1 MAINKLTHAALRS
14 AKPTQ
19 KPYKLSD
26 GGGLYLLVNPNGAS
40 WWRFKYQFENR
51 EKLLSLGVYPHV
63 TLQQARALRDEA
75 RRTLANGVDPSAK
88 RQAEKSSTANTFEA
102 VAKEWLALQEK
113 KLAPA
118 TYAKAQWTL
127 ETLVCPYI
135 GSRPIAKLGAT
146 EVLKVLK
153 RIEGRGIHET
163 AHRTRQRCSQ
173 VFRYAVQTERAA
185 HDVTADLRGALAPV
199 VSEHHA
205 AVTEPAR
212 IGELLRAID
221 GYTGHIATAYAL
233 KLAPLLFVRPG
244 ELRHAEWTEFELDGF
259 EPQWRI
265 PADKMKMREQH
276 LVPLSKQAVALL
288 RELQRATG
296 GGPYVFPSLRSRL
309 RPMSNNTV
317 NAALRR
323 LGYTSEEMTGH
334 GFRSLASTCLNE
346 QGYHPDLIEL
356 QLAHAERNKVR
367 AAYNKAQRLPERRK
381 MMQAWSDYLDHLR
394 DAAANSNVVPILA
407 RARAARARAVHI

>member
-1 MAINKLTHAALRS
+1 MRCATRR
-14 AKPTQ
+14 
-19 KPYKLSD
+19 
-26 GGGLYLLVNPNGAS
+26 G
-40 WWRFKYQFENR
+40 
-51 EKLLSLGVYPHV
+51 
-63 TLQQARALRDEA
+63 EA
-75 RRTLANGVDPSAK
+75 RKTLANGVDPSAK

-146 EVLKVLK
+146 DVLKVLK

-163 AHRTRQRCSQ
+163 AHRSRQRCSQ
-173 VFRYAVQTERAA
+173 VFRCAVQTERAA

-205 AVTEPAR
+205 AITEPAR

-221 GYTGHIATAYAL
+221 GYTGHTGTAYAL
-233 KLAPLLFVRPG
+233 KLAPL
-244 ELRHAEWTEFELDGF
+244 
-259 EPQWRI
+259 
-265 PADKMKMREQH
+265 KMREQH

-288 RELQRATG
+288 RELQPATG
-296 GGPYVFPSLRSRL
+296 RGPYVFPSLRSRL

-323 LGYTSEEMTGH
+323 LGYPSDEMTGH
-334 GFRSLASTCLNE
+334 GSARW
-346 QGYHPDLIEL
+346 
-356 QLAHAERNKVR
+356 
-367 AAYNKAQRLPERRK
+367 RLP
-381 MMQAWSDYLDHLR
+381 A
-394 DAAANSNVVPILA
+394 
-407 RARAARARAVHI
+407 

>member
-1 MAINKLTHAALRS
+1 MAINKLTHTALRA
-14 AKPTQ
+14 AKPTE

-26 GGGLYLLVNPNGAS
+26 GGGLYLLVNPSGAL
-40 WWRFKYQFENR
+40 WWRFKYQFEGR
-51 EKLLSLGVYPHV
+51 EKLLSLGVHPHV
-63 TLQQARALRDEA
+63 SLQQARALRDEA
-75 RRTLANGVDPSAK
+75 KKAVANRVDPSAK
-88 RQAEKSSTANTFEA
+88 RQAEKSSTANSFEA
-102 VAKEWLALQEK
+102 VAREWLALQEK

-118 TYAKAQWTL
+118 TYAKAVWTL
-127 ETLVCPYI
+127 ETLVYPYI
-135 GSRPIAKLGAT
+135 GSRPIAKLSAAD
-146 EVLKVLK
+146 VLKVLK
-153 RIEGRGIHET
+153 RIEARGIHET

-205 AVTEPAR
+205 AITEPVR
-212 IGELLRAID
+212 IGELLRAITPHPGPSGAVRPPLD
-221 GYTGHIATAYAL
+221 GYTGHSATAYAL

-244 ELRHAEWTEFELDGF
+244 ELRHAEWVEFDLDGP

-265 PADKMKMREQH
+265 PAEKMKMGEQH
-276 LVPLSKQAVALL
+276 LVPLSKQALALL
-288 RELQRATG
+288 RELQPLTG
-296 GGPYVFPSLRSRL
+296 RGPYVFPSIRSRT
-309 RPMSNNTV
+309 RPMSDNTV

-356 QLAHAERNKVR
+356 QLAHTERNKVR
-367 AAYNKAQRLPERRK
+367 AAYNKALRLPERRK
-381 MMQAWSDYLDHLR
+381 MMEAWADYLDSLR
-394 DAAANSNVVPILA
+394 RANVVPIR
-407 RARAARARAVHI
+407 RAS

>member
-1 MAINKLTHAALRS
+1 MAINKLTNAALRA
-14 AKPTQ
+14 AKPTE
-19 KPYKLSD
+19 KPYKLTD
-26 GGGLYLLVNPNGAS
+26 GGGLYLLINPSGAL
-40 WWRFKYQFENR
+40 WWRLKYRFEGR
-51 EKLLSLGVYPHV
+51 EKLLSLGVHPHV
-63 TLQQARALRDEA
+63 SLQQARGLRDEA
-75 RRTLANGVDPSAK
+75 KKVIANGADPSAR
-88 RQAEKSSTANTFEA
+88 RQAEKSSTANSFEA
-102 VAKEWLALQEK
+102 IAREWLALQEK

-118 TYAKAQWTL
+118 TFAKAVWTL
-127 ETLVCPYI
+127 ETLVYPYI
-135 GSRPIAKLGAT
+135 GSRPIAKLNAAD
-146 EVLKVLK
+146 VLKVLK

-205 AVTEPAR
+205 AITDPVR
-212 IGELLRAID
+212 IGELLHAID
-221 GYTGHIATAYAL
+221 GYTGHGATAYAL

-244 ELRHAEWTEFELDGF
+244 ELRHAEWTEFDLDGP

-265 PADKMKMREQH
+265 PAEKMKMGEQH
-276 LVPLSKQAVALL
+276 LVPLSQQAVDLL
-288 RELQRATG
+288 RELQPLTG
-296 GGPYVFPSLRSRL
+296 RGPYLFPSIRSRA
-309 RPMSNNTV
+309 RPMSDNTV

-381 MMQAWSDYLDHLR
+381 MMQAWSDYLDQLR
-394 DAAANSNVVPILA
+394 HAAANSNVVPILA
-407 RARAARARAVHI
+407 GVRAARAVHTR

>member
-1 MAINKLTHAALRS
+1 MAINKLTNAALRA
-14 AKPTQ
+14 AKPTE
-19 KPYKLSD
+19 KPYKLTD
-26 GGGLYLLVNPNGAS
+26 GGGLYLLINPSGAL
-40 WWRFKYQFENR
+40 WWRLKYRFEGR
-51 EKLLSLGVYPHV
+51 EKLLSLGVHPHV
-63 TLQQARALRDEA
+63 SLQQARGLRDEA
-75 RRTLANGVDPSAK
+75 KKVIANGADPSAR
-88 RQAEKSSTANTFEA
+88 RQAEKSSTANSFEA
-102 VAKEWLALQEK
+102 IAREWLALQEK

-118 TYAKAQWTL
+118 TFAKAVWTL
-127 ETLVCPYI
+127 ETLVYPYI
-135 GSRPIAKLGAT
+135 GSRPIAKLNAAD
-146 EVLKVLK
+146 VLKVLK

-205 AVTEPAR
+205 AITDPVR
-212 IGELLRAID
+212 IGELLRAMD
-221 GYTGHIATAYAL
+221 GYTGHGATAYAL

-244 ELRHAEWTEFELDGF
+244 ELRHAEWTEFDLDGP

-265 PADKMKMREQH
+265 PAEKMKMGEQH
-276 LVPLSKQAVALL
+276 LVPLSQQAVDLL
-288 RELQRATG
+288 RELQPLTG
-296 GGPYVFPSLRSRL
+296 RGPYLFPSIRSRA
-309 RPMSNNTV
+309 RPMSDNTV

-381 MMQAWSDYLDHLR
+381 MMQAWSDYLDQLR
-394 DAAANSNVVPILA
+394 HAAANSNVVPILA
-407 RARAARARAVHI
+407 GVRAARAVHTR

>member
-1 MAINKLTHAALRS
+1 MAINKLTHTALRA
-14 AKPTQ
+14 AKPTE

-26 GGGLYLLVNPNGAS
+26 GGGLYLLVNPSGAL
-40 WWRFKYQFENR
+40 WWRFKYQFEGR
-51 EKLLSLGVYPHV
+51 EKLLSLGVHPHV
-63 TLQQARALRDEA
+63 SLQQARALRDEA
-75 RRTLANGVDPSAK
+75 KKAVANRVDPSAK
-88 RQAEKSSTANTFEA
+88 RQAEKSSTANSFEA
-102 VAKEWLALQEK
+102 VAREWLALQEK

-118 TYAKAQWTL
+118 TYAKAVWTL
-127 ETLVCPYI
+127 ETLVYPYI
-135 GSRPIAKLGAT
+135 GSRPIAKLSAAD
-146 EVLKVLK
+146 VLKVLK

-205 AVTEPAR
+205 AITEPVR

-221 GYTGHIATAYAL
+221 GYTGHSATAYAL

-244 ELRHAEWTEFELDGF
+244 ELRHAEWVEFDLDGP

-265 PADKMKMREQH
+265 PAEKMKMGEQH
-276 LVPLSKQAVALL
+276 LVPLSKQALALL
-288 RELQRATG
+288 RELQPLTG
-296 GGPYVFPSLRSRL
+296 RGPYLFPSIRSRT
-309 RPMSNNTV
+309 RPMSDNTV

-381 MMQAWSDYLDHLR
+381 MMEAWADYLDGLR
-394 DAAANSNVVPILA
+394 RANVVPIR
-407 RARAARARAVHI
+407 RAS

>member
-1 MAINKLTHAALRS
+1 MAINKLTHTALRA
-14 AKPTQ
+14 AKPTE

-26 GGGLYLLVNPNGAS
+26 GGGLYLLVNPSGAL
-40 WWRFKYQFENR
+40 WWRFKYQFEGR
-51 EKLLSLGVYPHV
+51 EKLLSLGVHPHV
-63 TLQQARALRDEA
+63 SLQQARALRDEA
-75 RRTLANGVDPSAK
+75 KKAVANRVDPSAK
-88 RQAEKSSTANTFEA
+88 RQAEKSSTANSFEA
-102 VAKEWLALQEK
+102 VAREWLALQEK

-118 TYAKAQWTL
+118 TYAKAVWTL
-127 ETLVCPYI
+127 ETLVYPYI
-135 GSRPIAKLGAT
+135 GSRPIAKLSAAD
-146 EVLKVLK
+146 VLKVLK
-153 RIEGRGIHET
+153 RIEARGIHET

-173 VFRYAVQTERAA
+173 VFRYAVQTERTA

-205 AVTEPAR
+205 AITEPVR

-221 GYTGHIATAYAL
+221 GYTGHSATAYAL

-244 ELRHAEWTEFELDGF
+244 ELRHAEWVEFDLDGP

-265 PADKMKMREQH
+265 PAEKMKMGEQH
-276 LVPLSKQAVALL
+276 LVPLSQQALALL
-288 RELQRATG
+288 RELQPLTG
-296 GGPYVFPSLRSRL
+296 RGPYLFPSIRSRT
-309 RPMSNNTV
+309 RPMSDNTV

-381 MMQAWSDYLDHLR
+381 MMEAWADYLDGLR
-394 DAAANSNVVPILA
+394 RANVVPIR
-407 RARAARARAVHI
+407 RAS

>member
-1 MAINKLTHAALRS
+1 MAINKLAHAVLRA

-19 KPYKLSD
+19 NPYKLSD

-40 WWRFKYQFENR
+40 WWRFKYQFEGR

-63 TLQQARALRDEA
+63 TLQQARALRDDA
-75 RRTLANGVDPSAK
+75 KKTLVSGVDPSAK

-102 VAKEWLALQEK
+102 VAREWLALQEK
-113 KLAPA
+113 KLAPT
-118 TYAKAQWTL
+118 TYAKAVWTL

-135 GSRPIAKLGAT
+135 GTRPIAKLGAID
-146 EVLKVLK
+146 VLKVLK

-205 AVTEPAR
+205 AITEPSR

-221 GYTGHIATAYAL
+221 GYTGHVGTACAL

-244 ELRHAEWTEFELDGF
+244 ELRHAEWTEFELDGH

-265 PADKMKMREQH
+265 PAGKMKMREQH

-288 RELQRATG
+288 RELQPATG
-296 GGPYVFPSLRSRL
+296 QGPYVFPSLRSRS
-309 RPMSNNTV
+309 RPMSDNTV

-381 MMQAWSDYLDHLR
+381 MMQDWSDYLDHLR
-394 DAAANSNVVPILA
+394 LAAANSNVVPILA
-407 RARAARARAVHI
+407 GARAARAVRI

>member
-1 MAINKLTHAALRS
+1 
-14 AKPTQ
+14 
-19 KPYKLSD
+19 
-26 GGGLYLLVNPNGAS
+26 LV
-40 WWRFKYQFENR
+40 Y
-51 EKLLSLGVYPHV
+51 
-63 TLQQARALRDEA
+63 
-75 RRTLANGVDPSAK
+75 
-88 RQAEKSSTANTFEA
+88 
-102 VAKEWLALQEK
+102 
-113 KLAPA
+113 
-118 TYAKAQWTL
+118 
-127 ETLVCPYI
+127 PYI

-146 EVLKVLK
+146 DVLKVLK

-205 AVTEPAR
+205 AITEPVR

-221 GYTGHIATAYAL
+221 GYTGHSATAYAL

-244 ELRHAEWTEFELDGF
+244 ELRHAEWTEFDLDGP

-265 PADKMKMREQH
+265 PAEKMKMGEQH
-276 LVPLSKQAVALL
+276 LVPLSKQALALL
-288 RELQRATG
+288 RELQPLTG
-296 GGPYVFPSLRSRL
+296 RGPYVFPSIRSRT
-309 RPMSNNTV
+309 RPMSDNTV

-381 MMQAWSDYLDHLR
+381 MMEAWADYLDGLR
-394 DAAANSNVVPILA
+394 RANVVPIR
-407 RARAARARAVHI
+407 RAS